1 MENPIIQLGDA
12 ITLYSLENDDIIEFT
27 VGDNSFSGLDILCIG
42 KGCREKVSFNGE
54 TFIIQYIGKPNS
66 KMLISEIIKK
76 ANTSNKQ
83 FKAITFKPQT
93 YIKPVNTVT
102 PKSQTSNKTVNTI
115 NPKSQSLS
123 RTNNNN
129 ATKSSSFIDKQ
140 DFIVRTNVNK
150 CLYSSHTLTPV
161 NALVSIINQGNA
173 KEYSFPGMYCVK
185 CNKYYIYEGTYQ
197 SMKRIGYIC
206 CKVIKL
212 SDLKQFEENDK
223 NNNLF
228 DSWQSKS
235 LLNLYGYTV
244 DQNKNLTSKE
254 RHQILAFIIENNIL
268 SQYKIVNYI
277 QGFIKLRKNNK
288 NMKSAI
294 DKWNEDMK
302 YVLNYQKTNR
312 NIRVSSLKVR

>member
-1 MENPIIQLGDA
+1 MEKQIIQIGDA
-12 ITLYSLENDDIIEFT
+12 VTLYSLENEDIIEFA
-27 VGDNSFSGLDILCIG
+27 VGDGLFPGLDNLCIG
-42 KGCREKVSFNGE
+42 KSYKDKISYNGE
-54 TFIIQYIGKPNS
+54 TFIVQYIGKHTIERSHINTF
-66 KMLISEIIKK
+66 KK
-76 ANTSNKQ
+76 ARFSNSQLNSTS
-83 FKAITFKPQT
+83 
-93 YIKPVNTVT
+93 
-102 PKSQTSNKTVNTI
+102 
-115 NPKSQSLS
+115 SQS
-123 RTNNNN
+123 
-129 ATKSSSFIDKQ
+129 KSSIDIQ

-150 CLYSSHTLTPV
+150 CIYSSHTLTPV
-161 NALVSIINQGNA
+161 NALVSIINQGNT
-173 KEYSFPGMYCVK
+173 KEYTFPGMYCVK

-197 SMKRIGYIC
+197 AMKRIGYIC

-212 SDLKQFEENDK
+212 SELKQFEGNDK
-223 NNNLF
+223 NNSLF
-228 DSWQSKS
+228 DSWQSRS

-244 DQNKNLTSKE
+244 DQNKNLTNKE

-312 NIRVSSLKVR
+312 NIRVRSLKVR